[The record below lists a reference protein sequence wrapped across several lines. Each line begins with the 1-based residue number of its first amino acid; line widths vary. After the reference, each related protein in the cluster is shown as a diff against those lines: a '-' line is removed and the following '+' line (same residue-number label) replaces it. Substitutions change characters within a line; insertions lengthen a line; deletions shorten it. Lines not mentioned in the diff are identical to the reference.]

1 MGRINE
7 IEQRKLEI
15 KELLESDAKDLNLE
29 ELRSEIEALNAEKA
43 QIEERKQI
51 AEGIQA
57 NEIKPE
63 MIEKPKMEER
73 KMNELYNVDTKEY
86 RSAWLKNLMGKE
98 LDDTEKRSIAAAN
111 AVISLE
117 TYNAIFGKVK
127 QYASILDEIT
137 LLNVAGNISFGV
149 EGTNNDAALHTEN
162 DLVNG
167 AADTFITVHLAGFEI
182 VKLVRLSASARNM
195 SVDAF
200 EQFLVDNLSEKI
212 AQKIEYYVINGTG
225 NSQPKGIDYATTYT
239 NDSNAVQWAANSKP
253 TAAEIAELISYLPGG
268 YARNAKFLMNHKTFW
283 QHVMVLRDDAKAPI
297 VSNDNGTYR
306 IYGFPVLFSD
316 AVAGTDMFL
325 GDYKQIV
332 GNLSQNVTVE
342 SSAASGFV
350 YNAVDYRAVAIFD
363 CDVAD
368 AGAIV
373 KGSADLT

>member
-1 MGRINE
+1 
-7 IEQRKLEI
+7 
-15 KELLESDAKDLNLE
+15 
-29 ELRSEIEALNAEKA
+29 
-43 QIEERKQI
+43 
-51 AEGIQA
+51 
-57 NEIKPE
+57 
-63 MIEKPKMEER
+63 
-73 KMNELYNVDTKEY
+73 MNELYNVDTKEY